1 VNRIINQALSKIYQP
16 VDISSLVAF
25 RVMFGAIMIWEV
37 YLYISRNVI
46 AHDYILPVFNFTY
59 YGFDWVKPWPG
70 AGMYYHFYGM
80 GVLAFFILIGFL
92 YRISAFLFFLA
103 FTYIFLLEQVI
114 YVNHFYFLSL
124 VSLMLI
130 FVPANRAWSVDSILK
145 PSIRSNVVSAWAPGV
160 LAANMGIVYFFGGI
174 AKLSSPDWL
183 RGRPLNEG
191 LSPAF
196 ELPVIGSVIE
206 TKAGILFFS
215 WSGMLLDLLIVPA
228 LIWRKTRI
236 PAFISICLFHLFN
249 AYNFHIGIFPI
260 FSIAIT
266 LLFFSP
272 SWPKEVLSFLKR
284 SKRLSS
290 ANVRH
295 EASWA
300 TLNGWQRAGLW
311 FFSIYFLVQLLVPMR
326 HWFYPGEA
334 LWTEEGS
341 RFAWHMMLRHKT
353 GKVKFRLRDKNTGDE
368 WTVYPRIYLSRF
380 QYRQMATRP
389 ILIQQFAHYLKEVEL
404 KKNRDVEVRA
414 IALARLNGRKP
425 QYLIDKTIDL
435 AAQPRTFLRS
445 DPWIY
450 PLKQP
455 FRSPWP

>member
-1 VNRIINQALSKIYQP
+1 
-16 VDISSLVAF
+16 
-25 RVMFGAIMIWEV
+25 
-37 YLYISRNVI
+37 
-46 AHDYILPVFNFTY
+46 
-59 YGFDWVKPWPG
+59 
-70 AGMYYHFYGM
+70 MYYHYYGL

-103 FTYIFLLEQVI
+103 FTYIFLLEQAK
-114 YVNHFYFLSL
+114 YLNHSYFVSM

-145 PSIRSNVVSAWAPGV
+145 PSIRSKVVSAWAPGV

-174 AKLSSPDWL
+174 AKLSSLDWL
-183 RGRPLNEG
+183 RGQPLSG
-191 LSPAF
+191 LLMGHPVLF
-196 ELPVIGSVIE
+196 ELPVIGSVIG

-215 WSGMLLDLLIVPA
+215 WSVMLIDLLIVPA

-236 PAFISICLFHLFN
+236 PAFISVCLFHLFN
-249 AYNFHIGIFPI
+249 AYIFNIGIFPI

-272 SWPKEVLSFLKR
+272 HWPKEVLSFLKR

-311 FFSIYFLVQLLVPMR
+311 FFLIFFLVQLLVPMR
-326 HWFYPGEA
+326 HWFYPGEVN
-334 LWTEEGS
+334 WTEEGH
-341 RFAWHMMLRHKT
+341 RFSWHMMLRAKEAR
-353 GKVKFRLRDKNTGDE
+353 VRFRLRDKNTGDE
-368 WTVYPRIYLSRF
+368 WIVDPIVYLSRL
-380 QYRQMATRP
+380 QYRTMTMRP

-414 IALARLNGRKP
+414 IALAKLNGRKP